1 MKVLSFHS
9 LGFLGVALLAPL
21 AAASGAPHALETPAA
36 ELALDLVIQG
46 PDGQVVRGA
55 KALLSRADE
64 FPAPSSWIA
73 LDDASLLR
81 VAKDS
86 YGKALVPGTY
96 ELLVRAP
103 ELASR
108 SLKVELP
115 LGEPL
120 KLSMEPGRVLEVELR
135 TAAGLSLP
143 EDLRP
148 ALIAEPFEALAWSSL
163 QGEMRTGSETVMSIA
178 AVEPVGERRFRFRVG
193 PDTPR
198 FSFLVSE
205 PGFLRFFQSRT
216 FTTAELEGE
225 LIEVE
230 LPEPGAIEAEL
241 AHDPSLPQDYD
252 EASVIVF
259 RRQDLSGLGTRYF
272 QVVEQKGRGPGIRVD
287 MPDLAPGSYFVM
299 CATRKNHADG
309 RFGNTFEERKTIELA
324 SQAQER
330 FSIAYERFDPASL
343 AGDYAVAVAVLRQ
356 DGTPLADRPY
366 KLSCYVPRFGE
377 QVVSTG
383 RTDERGYIV
392 LRGLPGGERALRMSL
407 EVDGEHA
414 GVVHLAG
421 EELERE
427 LELRMP
433 PGKGDLAPDLVLR
446 EMEGELLVKLS
457 DFRGQVLFV
466 DFWATWCGPCQ
477 KPMAHNSE
485 LIERRG
491 GDWRGRA
498 AILGLSIDDDV
509 EVLRKHVKSRGWEN
523 VRQLWANDGGTGW
536 ASSAAKLYGIQGI
549 PTALLIG
556 GDGRILWRGHPAA
569 TDVEKLIDDALAGS

>member
-1 MKVLSFHS
+1 MKRSFFHS
-9 LGFLGVALLAPL
+9 LGLALLAPL
-21 AAASGAPHALETPAA
+21 AVATSSAQSPALEARGA
-36 ELALDLVIQG
+36 ELALELVVQG
-46 PDGQVVRGA
+46 PSGQPVRGA
-55 KALLSRADE
+55 KALLARADG
-64 FPAPSSWIA
+64 FPAPASWIA
-73 LDDASLLR
+73 LDDAGGAR
-81 VAKDS
+81 VAQDS
-86 YGKALVPGTY
+86 YGKALAPGTY
-96 ELLVRAP
+96 DLLVRAP

-108 SLKVELP
+108 LVKLDLP
-115 LGEPL
+115 LAGSL
-120 KLSMEPGRVLEVELR
+120 QLVMEPGRLLEVELR

-143 EDLRP
+143 EALRP
-148 ALIAEPFEALAWSSL
+148 ALIAAPFEQLAWSSL
-163 QGEMRTGSETVMSIA
+163 QGELRTGSEAVPSIA
-178 AVEPVGERRFRFRVG
+178 VVEPVGERRFRFRVG
-193 PDTPR
+193 ADTPR

-205 PGFLRFFQSRT
+205 PGFLRFFQSET
-216 FTTAELEGE
+216 FVQAELERE
-225 LIEVE
+225 LVEVE

-241 AHDPSLPQDYD
+241 THDPSLPHDYD
-252 EASVIVF
+252 EASVIAF
-259 RRQDLSGLGTRYF
+259 RRQELSGLGTRYF
-272 QVVEQKGRGPGIRVD
+272 QVVEQKARGPGVRVD
-287 MPDLAPGSYFVM
+287 MSDLAPGAYFVM
-299 CATRKNHADG
+299 CTTRKSSAEGQFVNS
-309 RFGNTFEERKTIELA
+309 FEERKTIELA
-324 SQAQER
+324 SGAQER
-330 FSIAYERFDPASL
+330 FSIAYERFDPATL
-343 AGDYAVAVAVLRQ
+343 AGDYSVAIAVLRQ

-366 KLSCYVPRFGE
+366 RLSCYVARFGE
-377 QVVSTG
+377 QVVSAG

-392 LRGLPGGERALRMSL
+392 LSGLPGGERALRMSL
-407 EVDGEHA
+407 EVDGEHV
-414 GVVHLAG
+414 GTVQLEG
-421 EELERE
+421 EEHERE

-477 KPMAHNSE
+477 RPMAHNSE

-556 GDGRILWRGHPAA
+556 RDGRILWRGHPAA